1 MHVADGIERFEDQSV
16 VNWYLVET
24 DGGHVAVDA
33 GFPTAY
39 AQVEPYL
46 DTLHAIVLT
55 HGHIDHCGFA
65 PKVHEERGVP
75 VYVPSGDEPIVR
87 SPLPLAKSERSPLK
101 YVIKQGP
108 TRALYFKALKAGGI
122 RGQTLTEF
130 EVFRDGDTLPG
141 GLRAIATPGHTDG
154 HMALHLPDRD
164 VVFVGDAIVTVDPY
178 TNQEGPR
185 LVARAATKDVQRN
198 LASLDAIA
206 ATGAS
211 IVLTGHGEPWTGGA
225 QAAAEQARSNGAA

>member
-1 MHVADGIERFEDQSV
+1 
-16 VNWYLVET
+16 
-24 DGGHVAVDA
+24 
-33 GFPTAY
+33 
-39 AQVEPYL
+39 
-46 DTLHAIVLT
+46 
-55 HGHIDHCGFA
+55 
-65 PKVHEERGVP
+65 
-75 VYVPSGDEPIVR
+75 
-87 SPLPLAKSERSPLK
+87 
-101 YVIKQGP
+101 
-108 TRALYFKALKAGGI
+108 
-122 RGQTLTEF
+122 
-130 EVFRDGDTLPG
+130 
-141 GLRAIATPGHTDG
+141 
-154 HMALHLPDRD
+154 MALHLPDRD